1 MKKCASCTKDL
12 PDAALHCVFC
22 GAKQAASPAVQPTN
36 AKTVMGYGGQELDAL
51 RAQAAARNAA
61 ASSPPPMAPA
71 PVAPA
76 PAPYTPPAAAPYTP
90 PAPAPY
96 APPAAAPYT
105 PPAAAQPA
113 PYAPPAAAQPAPY
126 VPPRAHTPS
135 QQPLAPASSANAKTM
150 FVENG
155 PPAAAPANVGIGQDR
170 TMMAPPAQQAGAF
183 NVPPPSAATL
193 AQAKANQLPL
203 PSAQPLQP
211 VQPVQPVAQAS
222 PPYLASQTAAR
233 AGRPIEPWKDALPM
247 MMFIWGGLLIA
258 AFVTPIS
265 TDPMAFNWDAII
277 HGEGAQKL
285 GPLILAATGLL
296 TVAMAAIPLAT
307 GVRGTMALLLGLTGV
322 FVPMFIGGAVPPW
335 QAIVSTLGMVM
346 LPMSLLARHEY
357 RDASLP
363 RILVTIGAL
372 CALVP
377 YVVPVNGTVVLVEL
391 FKGVI
396 DAPGA
401 LKILLILVLGQV
413 MLVVLSLLAWLP
425 SPASGGAKPIAWLLI
440 LYPLFMHAALL
451 FLVGDPANITNT
463 PYAGAMSWLVG
474 GAGGGG
480 GEMAGLFG
488 GGAGIG
494 VAYLAITGYGGA
506 TVLGKQLE

>member
-1 MKKCASCTKDL
+1 
-12 PDAALHCVFC
+12 
-22 GAKQAASPAVQPTN
+22 
-36 AKTVMGYGGQELDAL
+36 
-51 RAQAAARNAA
+51 
-61 ASSPPPMAPA
+61 
-71 PVAPA
+71 
-76 PAPYTPPAAAPYTP
+76 
-90 PAPAPY
+90 
-96 APPAAAPYT
+96 
-105 PPAAAQPA
+105 
-113 PYAPPAAAQPAPY
+113 
-126 VPPRAHTPS
+126 
-135 QQPLAPASSANAKTM
+135 
-150 FVENG
+150 
-155 PPAAAPANVGIGQDR
+155 
-170 TMMAPPAQQAGAF
+170 MMAPPAQQAGAF

-193 AQAKANQLPL
+193 AQAQANQLPM
-203 PSAQPLQP
+203 PSAQPMQP
-211 VQPVQPVAQAS
+211 VPPIQPVAQAA

-258 AFVTPIS
+258 AFVTPLS
-265 TDPMAFNWDAII
+265 TDPMVFNWDAII

-307 GVRGTMALLLGLTGV
+307 GVRGMMALLLGLTGV

-335 QAIVSTLGMVM
+335 QGIVSTLGMVM

-377 YVVPVNGTVVLVEL
+377 FVVPVNGSVVLVEL
-391 FKGVI
+391 FKAVI

-401 LKILLILVLGQV
+401 LKIILILMLGQV
-413 MLVVLSLLAWLP
+413 TLVVLSLLAWLP
-425 SPASGGAKPIAWLLI
+425 APASGGAKAIAWLLI
-440 LYPLFMHAALL
+440 LYPLFMHAAVL
-451 FLVGDPANITNT
+451 FLVGDPANVTNT

-480 GEMAGLFG
+480 GEMAGMFG
-488 GGAGIG
+488 GGIGIG

>member
-22 GAKQAASPAVQPTN
+22 GAKQAPSPALQPTN
-36 AKTVMGYGGQELDAL
+36 AKTVMGYGGQELEAL

-61 ASSPPPMAPA
+61 PSSPPVSAPA
-71 PVAPA
+71 PI
-76 PAPYTPPAAAPYTP
+76 
-90 PAPAPY
+90 
-96 APPAAAPYT
+96 APPMATAPTAYN
-105 PPAAAQPA
+105 PQPIANA
-113 PYAPPAAAQPAPY
+113 PTAYNPQP
-126 VPPRAHTPS
+126 VTPPRAHTPS
-135 QQPLAPASSANAKTM
+135 AQPLAPAASANAKTM
-150 FVENG
+150 FVDGG
-155 PPAAAPANVGIGQDR
+155 PGQGPS
-170 TMMAPPAQQAGAF
+170 MGGPMQSGPQSAGAF

-193 AQAKANQLPL
+193 AQAQANQLPM
-203 PSAQPLQP
+203 PSAQASYQP
-211 VQPVQPVAQAS
+211 QPIAPVAQAS

-277 HGEGAQKL
+277 HGEGTQKL

-296 TVAMAAIPLAT
+296 TVAMAAIPLAA
-307 GVRGTMALLLGLTGV
+307 GARGMMALLLGLTGV
-322 FVPMFIGGAVPPW
+322 FVPMFVGGAVPPW
-335 QAIVSTLGMVM
+335 QSIVATTGMVM

-363 RILVTIGAL
+363 RILVTVGAL
-372 CALVP
+372 CTLVP
-377 YVVPVNGTVVLVEL
+377 FVVPVNGTVVLVEL
-391 FKGVI
+391 FKAVI

-401 LKILLILVLGQV
+401 LKVLLILVLGQV
-413 MLVVLSLLAWLP
+413 TLVVLSLLAWLP
-425 SPASGGAKPIAWLLI
+425 APASGGAKPIAWMLI
-440 LYPLFMHAALL
+440 LYPLVMHAAML

-463 PYAGAMSWLVG
+463 PYAGAMSWV
-474 GAGGGG
+474 AGGGG
-480 GEMAGLFG
+480 GAGGEMAALFG
-488 GGAGIG
+488 GGASIG